1 MWERSVNPS
10 FTDLLKRVD
19 SKTRVD
25 NSSFGAELHASE
37 SSRSRQGGDNRQ
49 RSSNDRRNDRARATT
64 LAATAQP

>member
-37 SSRSRQGGDNRQ
+37 YIIGYEFSSDRTDLFNNNRK
-49 RSSNDRRNDRARATT
+49 
-64 LAATAQP
+64 P